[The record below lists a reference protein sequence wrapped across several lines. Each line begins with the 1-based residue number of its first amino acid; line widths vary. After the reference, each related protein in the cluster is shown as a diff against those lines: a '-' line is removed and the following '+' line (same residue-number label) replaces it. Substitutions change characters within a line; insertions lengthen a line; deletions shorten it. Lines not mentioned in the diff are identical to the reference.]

1 MDNTYCRKDY
11 SEGKAT
17 VVEITQIRPQ
27 KMKKNIAMASFYCVI
42 SQIWKKIVFY
52 IVRRRE
58 KKRPGLY
65 CFLKANI
72 TSTKN

>member
-1 MDNTYCRKDY
+1 MDNSYCRKDH

-17 VVEITQIRPQ
+17 VVEITQIRLQ
-27 KMKKNIAMASFYCVI
+27 KMKKNIAMASFYCLI
-42 SQIWKKIVFY
+42 CQIWKENSILYCSKK
-52 IVRRRE
+52 R

-65 CFLKANI
+65 RFLKTNI

>member
-1 MDNTYCRKDY
+1 MDNSYCRKDY

-17 VVEITQIRPQ
+17 VVEITKIRLQ

-42 SQIWKKIVFY
+42 SQIWKKIIFY

-58 KKRPGLY
+58 KKKTWFVL
-65 CFLKANI
+65 FLK
-72 TSTKN
+72 S